1 MICSDCRMGAHW
13 NQMYVAETKYDKLRK
28 DFKGKAQA
36 MHSLCKDKGCFCQHR
51 LGSLVQKQT
60 STV

>member
-13 NQMYVAETKYDKLRK
+13 NEMYIKEKYEKIKK

-36 MHSLCKDKGCFCQHR
+36 MHGLCKDKGCFCQHM
-51 LGSLVQKQT
+51 LGEMVKR
-60 STV
+60 